1 VGEDFAS
8 ILHGII
14 IISFRGRRVYRHD
27 SIHRLNICPM
37 TFPTALSERIVNC
50 KGLHLTEPF
59 SVLVVDAVERRQ
71 QTAHVTLGRLIEREI
86 LIEILGHFLCRGG
99 NELALMK
106 GDSVLNRVN
115 VIHNQGNRVWLLKK
129 KYLKLC
135 GERF

>member
-1 VGEDFAS
+1 
-8 ILHGII
+8 
-14 IISFRGRRVYRHD
+14 
-27 SIHRLNICPM
+27 M